1 MKTFNEFINEN
12 INLNKFKITTE
23 SGKLKITKVIELV
36 KLVEK
41 EFSEMNEY
49 EIYFDSKINLK
60 LIYYLKEKIFRIFH
74 TKYGLAGES
83 KSVKD
88 ILGRF
93 SDLAFYI
100 KFSEFAIKNNNKE
113 ALKDLLKLFNI
124 HQINP
129 EDN

>member
-1 MKTFNEFINEN
+1 MKTFKEFINED

-36 KLVEK
+36 KLVDK
-41 EFSEMNEY
+41 EYPEMKEY
-49 EIYFDSKINLK
+49 EIHFDSITDLK
-60 LIYYLKEKIFRIFH
+60 LIYYPKEKMFRIFH
-74 TKYGLAGES
+74 TKYVLAGES

-93 SDLAFYI
+93 SDLCF
-100 KFSEFAIKNNNKE
+100 FLQFQDFAIKSNNKE
-113 ALKDLLKLFNI
+113 ALKDLYKLFNI
-124 HQINP
+124 NLINP